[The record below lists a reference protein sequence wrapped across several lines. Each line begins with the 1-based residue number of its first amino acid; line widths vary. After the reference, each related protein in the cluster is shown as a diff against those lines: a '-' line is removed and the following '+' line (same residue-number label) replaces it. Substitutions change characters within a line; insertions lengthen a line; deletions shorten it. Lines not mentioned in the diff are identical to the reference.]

1 MKATADKKNTEVKV
15 QLNGGNPFVIII
27 PADKSGY
34 QSLQSVKT
42 KQSPAI
48 ELACVKG
55 EMDKVE
61 ELIGKITSKYEE
73 LVKPALQEA
82 FGDIPLRYTE
92 ANTLMTFQ
100 KGEEVYQAYFEL
112 NTEERPD
119 GGELAVTKKKQIK

>member
-1 MKATADKKNTEVKV
+1 MKAAADKKNTEVKV
-15 QLNGGNPFVIII
+15 SIDNGNPFVIVI
-27 PADKSGY
+27 PVDKSGY

-55 EMDKVE
+55 ETDKVE
-61 ELIGKITSKYEE
+61 ELVGKITSKYEE

-92 ANTLMTFQ
+92 ANTLMTFR

-112 NTEERPD
+112 NMEERPA
-119 GGELAVTKKKQIK
+119 GEELVVTKKK

>member
-1 MKATADKKNTEVKV
+1 MKAAADKKNTEVKV
-15 QLNGGNPFVIII
+15 SINNSNPFVIII
-27 PADKSGY
+27 PVDKSGY

-42 KQSPAI
+42 KQSSAI
-48 ELACVKG
+48 ELACIKG

-112 NTEERPD
+112 NTEERPA
-119 GGELAVTKKKQIK
+119 GEELVVTKK

>member
-1 MKATADKKNTEVKV
+1 MKASADKKNTEVKV
-15 QLNGGNPFVIII
+15 SINDGNPFVIII
-27 PADKSGY
+27 PVDKSGY

-42 KQSPAI
+42 KQSSAI
-48 ELACVKG
+48 ELACIKG

-112 NTEERPD
+112 NTEERPA
-119 GGELAVTKKKQIK
+119 GEELVVTKKQ

>member
-1 MKATADKKNTEVKV
+1 MKVTADKKNTEVKV

-27 PADKSGY
+27 PVDKSGY

-112 NTEERPD
+112 NTEERPA
-119 GGELAVTKKKQIK
+119 GEELVVTKKKK

>member
-1 MKATADKKNTEVKV
+1 MKAAADKKNTEVKV
-15 QLNGGNPFVIII
+15 SINNSNPFVIII
-27 PADKSGY
+27 PVDKSGY

-42 KQSPAI
+42 KQSSAI

-55 EMDKVE
+55 EMNKVE

-112 NTEERPD
+112 NTEERPA
-119 GGELAVTKKKQIK
+119 GEELVVTKQK

>member
-1 MKATADKKNTEVKV
+1 MKVTADKKNTEVKV

-27 PADKSGY
+27 PVDKSGY

-92 ANTLMTFQ
+92 ANTLMAFQ

-119 GGELAVTKKKQIK
+119 GEELAVTKKK

>member
-1 MKATADKKNTEVKV
+1 MKVTADKKNTEVKV

-27 PADKSGY
+27 PVDKSGY

-42 KQSPAI
+42 KQSSAI
-48 ELACVKG
+48 ELACIKG

-100 KGEEVYQAYFEL
+100 KGKEVYQAYFEL

-119 GGELAVTKKKQIK
+119 GEELVVTKKK

>member
-1 MKATADKKNTEVKV
+1 MKVTADKKNTEVKV

-27 PADKSGY
+27 PVDKSGY

-42 KQSPAI
+42 KQSSAI

-112 NTEERPD
+112 NTEERPHD
-119 GGELAVTKKKQIK
+119 EELVVTKKK

>member
-1 MKATADKKNTEVKV
+1 MKTTADKKNTEVKV

-27 PADKSGY
+27 PVDKSGY

-73 LVKPALQEA
+73 LVRPALQEA

-112 NTEERPD
+112 NTEERPA
-119 GGELAVTKKKQIK
+119 GEELVVTKKK

>member
-1 MKATADKKNTEVKV
+1 MKTTADKKNTEVKV

-27 PADKSGY
+27 PVDKSGY

-42 KQSPAI
+42 KQSSAI

-112 NTEERPD
+112 NMEERPA
-119 GGELAVTKKKQIK
+119 GEELVVTKKK

>member
-1 MKATADKKNTEVKV
+1 MKAAADKKNTEVKV
-15 QLNGGNPFVIII
+15 SINNSNPFVIII
-27 PADKSGY
+27 PVDKSGY
-34 QSLQSVKT
+34 QGLQSVKT
-42 KQSPAI
+42 KQSSAI

-61 ELIGKITSKYEE
+61 ELIGKITSKYEK

-112 NTEERPD
+112 NTEERPA
-119 GGELAVTKKKQIK
+119 GEELVVTKKK

>member
-27 PADKSGY
+27 PVDKSGY

-112 NTEERPD
+112 NVEERPAD
-119 GGELAVTKKKQIK
+119 EELVVTKKN

>member
-1 MKATADKKNTEVKV
+1 MEAAADKKNTEVKV
-15 QLNGGNPFVIII
+15 SIDGGNPFVIII
-27 PADKSGY
+27 PVDKSGY

-42 KQSPAI
+42 KQAPAI

-92 ANTLMTFQ
+92 ANTLMAFQ
-100 KGEEVYQAYFEL
+100 KGGEVYQAYFEL
-112 NTEERPD
+112 NTEERPPE
-119 GGELAVTKKKQIK
+119 GELVLTKKK

>member
-1 MKATADKKNTEVKV
+1 MKAAADKKNTEVKV
-15 QLNGGNPFVIII
+15 SINNSNPFVIII
-27 PADKSGY
+27 PVDKSGY

-42 KQSPAI
+42 KQSSAI

-55 EMDKVE
+55 EMNKVE

-73 LVKPALQEA
+73 LVRPALQEA

-92 ANTLMTFQ
+92 ANTLMIFQ

-112 NTEERPD
+112 NMEERPA
-119 GGELAVTKKKQIK
+119 GEELVVTKKK

>member
-1 MKATADKKNTEVKV
+1 MKAAADKKNTEVKV
-15 QLNGGNPFVIII
+15 SINNSNPFVIII
-27 PADKSGY
+27 PVDKSGY

-42 KQSPAI
+42 KQSSAI
-48 ELACVKG
+48 ELACIKG

-119 GGELAVTKKKQIK
+119 GEELVVTKKK

>member
-1 MKATADKKNTEVKV
+1 MKASVDKKNTEVKV
-15 QLNGGNPFVIII
+15 SINNGNPFVIII
-27 PADKSGY
+27 PVDKSGY

-42 KQSPAI
+42 KQSSAI

-73 LVKPALQEA
+73 LVRPALQEA

-112 NTEERPD
+112 NMEERPA
-119 GGELAVTKKKQIK
+119 GEELVVTKKN

>member
-1 MKATADKKNTEVKV
+1 MKAAADKKNTEVKV
-15 QLNGGNPFVIII
+15 SINNSNPFVIII
-27 PADKSGY
+27 PVDKSGY

-42 KQSPAI
+42 KQSSAI
-48 ELACVKG
+48 ELACIKG

-112 NTEERPD
+112 NTEERPA
-119 GGELAVTKKKQIK
+119 GEELVVTKNK

>member
-1 MKATADKKNTEVKV
+1 MKVTADKKNTEVKV

-27 PADKSGY
+27 PVDKSGY

-42 KQSPAI
+42 KQSSAI

-112 NTEERPD
+112 NMEERPD
-119 GGELAVTKKKQIK
+119 GEELVVTKKK

>member
-1 MKATADKKNTEVKV
+1 MKAAADKKNTEVKV
-15 QLNGGNPFVIII
+15 SINNSNPFVIII
-27 PADKSGY
+27 PVDKSGY
-34 QSLQSVKT
+34 QTLQSVKT
-42 KQSPAI
+42 KQSSAI

-112 NTEERPD
+112 NTEERPA
-119 GGELAVTKKKQIK
+119 GEELVVTKKK

>member
-1 MKATADKKNTEVKV
+1 MKASADKKNTEVKV
-15 QLNGGNPFVIII
+15 SLNNGNPFVIII
-27 PADKSGY
+27 PVDKSGY

-42 KQSPAI
+42 KQAPAI

-82 FGDIPLRYTE
+82 FGNIPLRYTE

-112 NTEERPD
+112 NTEECPAEE
-119 GGELAVTKKKQIK
+119 ELVVTKKK

>member
-1 MKATADKKNTEVKV
+1 MKTTADKKNTEVKV

-27 PADKSGY
+27 PVDKSGY

-42 KQSPAI
+42 KQSSAI

-73 LVKPALQEA
+73 LVRPALQEA

-112 NTEERPD
+112 NTEERPA
-119 GGELAVTKKKQIK
+119 GQELVVTKKK

>member
-1 MKATADKKNTEVKV
+1 MKAADKKNTEVKV

-27 PADKSGY
+27 PVDKSGY

-42 KQSPAI
+42 KQSQAI

-73 LVKPALQEA
+73 LVKPALQET

-119 GGELAVTKKKQIK
+119 GEELVVTKKK

>member
-1 MKATADKKNTEVKV
+1 MKTTADKKNTEVKV

-27 PADKSGY
+27 PVDKSGY

-119 GGELAVTKKKQIK
+119 GEELVVTKKK

>member
-1 MKATADKKNTEVKV
+1 MKVTADKKNTEVKV

-27 PADKSGY
+27 PVDKSGY

-73 LVKPALQEA
+73 LVRPALQEA

-119 GGELAVTKKKQIK
+119 GEELVVTKKQ

>member
-1 MKATADKKNTEVKV
+1 MKVTADKKNTEVKV
-15 QLNGGNPFVIII
+15 SINNSNPFVIII
-27 PADKSGY
+27 PVDKSGY

-73 LVKPALQEA
+73 LVRPALQEA

-112 NTEERPD
+112 NMEEHPAD
-119 GGELAVTKKKQIK
+119 EELVVTKKN

>member
-1 MKATADKKNTEVKV
+1 MKAAADKKNTEVKV
-15 QLNGGNPFVIII
+15 SINNSNPFVIII
-27 PADKSGY
+27 PVDKSGY

-42 KQSPAI
+42 KQSSLI

-73 LVKPALQEA
+73 LVRPALQEA

-112 NTEERPD
+112 NMEERPA
-119 GGELAVTKKKQIK
+119 GEELVVTKEK

>member
-1 MKATADKKNTEVKV
+1 MKAAADKKNTEVKV
-15 QLNGGNPFVIII
+15 SINNSNPFVIII
-27 PADKSGY
+27 PVDKSGY

-42 KQSPAI
+42 KQSSAI
-48 ELACVKG
+48 ELACIKG

-73 LVKPALQEA
+73 LVRPALQEA

-112 NTEERPD
+112 NMEERPA
-119 GGELAVTKKKQIK
+119 GEELVVTKKN

>member
-1 MKATADKKNTEVKV
+1 MKTTADKKNTEVKV

-27 PADKSGY
+27 PVDKSGY

-73 LVKPALQEA
+73 LVRPALQEA

-112 NTEERPD
+112 NMEERPA
-119 GGELAVTKKKQIK
+119 GEELVVTKKK

>member
-1 MKATADKKNTEVKV
+1 MKAAADKKNTEVKASID
-15 QLNGGNPFVIII
+15 NSNPFVIII
-27 PADKSGY
+27 PVDKSGY

-42 KQSPAI
+42 KQSSAI
-48 ELACVKG
+48 ELACAKG

-112 NTEERPD
+112 NTEERPA
-119 GGELAVTKKKQIK
+119 GGELVATKKK

>member
-1 MKATADKKNTEVKV
+1 MKAAADKKNTEVKV
-15 QLNGGNPFVIII
+15 SINNSNPFVIII
-27 PADKSGY
+27 PVDKSGY

-42 KQSPAI
+42 KQSSAI

-73 LVKPALQEA
+73 LVRPALQEA

-112 NTEERPD
+112 NTEERPA
-119 GGELAVTKKKQIK
+119 GEELVVTKKK

>member
-1 MKATADKKNTEVKV
+1 MKTTADKKNTEVKV

-27 PADKSGY
+27 PVDKSGY

-42 KQSPAI
+42 KQSSAI

-73 LVKPALQEA
+73 LVRPALQEA

-112 NTEERPD
+112 NTEERPA
-119 GGELAVTKKKQIK
+119 GEELVVTKKK

>member
-1 MKATADKKNTEVKV
+1 MKAAADKKNTEVKV
-15 QLNGGNPFVIII
+15 SINNSNPFVIII
-27 PADKSGY
+27 PVDKSGY

-42 KQSPAI
+42 KQSSAI
-48 ELACVKG
+48 ELACIKG

-112 NTEERPD
+112 NTEERPA
-119 GGELAVTKKKQIK
+119 GEELVVTKKQ

>member
-27 PADKSGY
+27 PVDKSGY

-42 KQSPAI
+42 KQSSAI

-112 NTEERPD
+112 NTEERPA
-119 GGELAVTKKKQIK
+119 GEELVVTKKK

>member
-1 MKATADKKNTEVKV
+1 MKAPADKKNTEVKV
-15 QLNGGNPFVIII
+15 SINNGNQFVIII
-27 PADKSGY
+27 PVDKSGY

-42 KQSPAI
+42 KQSSAI

-73 LVKPALQEA
+73 LVRPALVEA

-112 NTEERPD
+112 NMEERPA
-119 GGELAVTKKKQIK
+119 GEELVVTKKN

>member
-1 MKATADKKNTEVKV
+1 MKVTADKKNTEVKV

-27 PADKSGY
+27 PVDKSGY

-42 KQSPAI
+42 KQSSAI

-55 EMDKVE
+55 EMNKVE

-73 LVKPALQEA
+73 LVRPALQEA

-112 NTEERPD
+112 NMEERPAD
-119 GGELAVTKKKQIK
+119 EELVVTKKK

>member
-1 MKATADKKNTEVKV
+1 MKASVDKKNTEVKV
-15 QLNGGNPFVIII
+15 SINNGNPFVIII
-27 PADKSGY
+27 PIDKSGY

-42 KQSPAI
+42 KQSSAI

-73 LVKPALQEA
+73 LVRPALQEA

-112 NTEERPD
+112 NMEERPA
-119 GGELAVTKKKQIK
+119 GEELVVTKKN

>member
-1 MKATADKKNTEVKV
+1 MKAAANKKNTEVKV
-15 QLNGGNPFVIII
+15 SINNGNPFVIII
-27 PADKSGY
+27 PVDKSGY

-55 EMDKVE
+55 ETDKVE

-82 FGDIPLRYTE
+82 FGDIPLKYTE

-112 NTEERPD
+112 NTEERPA
-119 GGELAVTKKKQIK
+119 GEELVVTKKK

>member
-1 MKATADKKNTEVKV
+1 MKTTADKKNTEVKV

-27 PADKSGY
+27 PVDKSGY

-119 GGELAVTKKKQIK
+119 GEELVVTKRQ

>member
-1 MKATADKKNTEVKV
+1 MKVTADKKNTEVKV
-15 QLNGGNPFVIII
+15 SINNSNPFVIII
-27 PADKSGY
+27 PVDKSGY

-42 KQSPAI
+42 KQSSAI

-112 NTEERPD
+112 NMEERPA
-119 GGELAVTKKKQIK
+119 GEELVVTKKK